1 MAIRP
6 IGTILFALLLA
17 GCSTADDF
25 TSSESVPS
33 PPSELAFVD
42 ADASDS
48 ALELALIRPA
58 SFLPG
63 EISLADQSAVIAAD
77 LYFDGLVEAT
87 GGNLTP
93 ALASS
98 WKASDDFRTWT
109 FTLDEDRTTAAE
121 VLSTFD
127 GIRNGDT
134 ASQTSLLLDHVMSI
148 KADGETVTFELDR
161 ADAGFAWLLSG
172 VRYSVV
178 GTNSEPTGAYVIS
191 ESETTTKF
199 NAASARDVN
208 VTWINS
214 FLQSYEM
221 LSAGDVDA
229 APVGVADL
237 PTASDA
243 YGRTIS
249 SRSIVRFYVANI
261 ASEIMAQ
268 PDLREAV
275 VRSID
280 REALVSLA
288 PVRSYLAD
296 GVVATSMSGFR
307 VDACDGGCSRDTT
320 FAGLVLEGLDTVPKI
335 RVGYVGEAQGPAAQS
350 IVTDL
355 EFAGFSAE
363 AVQYN
368 ADGLAAAISAGEVE
382 LYAFGLIG
390 EATSVDAVLPPLLHS
405 ISALSPTRMADP
417 ALDQLIEKAA
427 ETADDEAR
435 WDILDE
441 AQRLAISYSLFVPVT
456 TAHNELV
463 WSDAAGD
470 VIVRADGSI
479 DRQSLN

>member
-6 IGTILFALLLA
+6 IGTVLVALLLA
-17 GCSTADDF
+17 GCSTAADLS
-25 TSSESVPS
+25 SSESVP
-33 PPSELAFVD
+33 PVPSELAFVD
-42 ADASDS
+42 ADASDPT
-48 ALELALIRPA
+48 LELALIRPA

-63 EISLADQSAVIAAD
+63 EISLADQSAVIASD

-98 WKASDDFRTWT
+98 WEASDDFRTWT
-109 FTLDEDRTTAAE
+109 FTLDRSRITADE

-127 GIRNGDT
+127 AIRNGAT

-148 KADGETVTFELDR
+148 KADGHNVAFELDR

-178 GTNSEPTGAYVIS
+178 GAGGEPTGAYEIS
-191 ESETTTKF
+191 EGEATTTF
-199 NAASARDVN
+199 DAASARDVN
-208 VTWINS
+208 VTWVADY
-214 FLQSYEM
+214 LQSYEM

-237 PTASDA
+237 PAASDA
-243 YGRTIS
+243 YGRTVS

-268 PDLREAV
+268 PDLRKAV

-280 REALVSLA
+280 REALISLA
-288 PVRSYLAD
+288 PVSSYLAD

-307 VDACDGGCSRDTT
+307 MDACDGECSRDTT
-320 FAGLVLEGLDTVPKI
+320 FAGLVLDALDTVPKI
-335 RVGYVGEAQGPAAQS
+335 RVGYVGAAQSHAAQS

-355 EFAGFSAE
+355 QFAGFSAE
-363 AVQYN
+363 AVEYD
-368 ADGLAAAISAGEVE
+368 ADGLAAAISAGDVE

-427 ETADDEAR
+427 ETGDDEAR

-441 AQRLAISYSLFVPVT
+441 AQRLALSYSLFVPVT

-479 DRQSLN
+479 DRQSLK